1 MDMSQDPASKIV
13 SRRSR
18 PAKAPLSRDAIVS
31 TALRI
36 LEKDGL
42 PGLSLRRVATDLDTG
57 AASLY
62 VYMTNLEELH
72 SLMLDQALAAVR
84 LPKVRGSRWQ
94 DRLKLLLRSYFDAL
108 YNHRGLAQL
117 AMSTISTGP
126 NSLGI
131 WEMLLG
137 LLKEGGVDDVQA
149 AWGVDLLTLH
159 VTAVAA
165 EQSLRRESGPVLGRV
180 ENALSAVSEKDF
192 PLVFASKKA
201 LLSGDGATR
210 SEWALGV
217 ILAGIVSTPPPVSKL
232 RGNRRR
238 K

>member
-1 MDMSQDPASKIV
+1 MSQDHASKIV

-18 PAKAPLSRDAIVS
+18 PSKAPLSRDVIVS
-31 TALRI
+31 TALQI

-42 PGLSLRRVATDLDTG
+42 SGLSLRRVATALDTG

-62 VYMTNLEELH
+62 VYVANLEELH
-72 SLMLDQALAAVR
+72 SLMLDQALGAVR
-84 LPKVRGSRWQ
+84 LPKAVRSPWQ
-94 DRLKLLLRSYFDAL
+94 DRLKTLLRSYFDAL
-108 YNHRGLAQL
+108 YNRRGLAQL
-117 AMSTISTGP
+117 AMSTIASGP

-137 LLKEGGVDDVQA
+137 LLKEGGVEDVQA

-180 ENALSAVSEKDF
+180 ENALSAVSEEDF
-192 PLVFASKKA
+192 PLLFAFKKA

-217 ILAGIVSTPPPVSKL
+217 ILAGIVGAPPPVSKL
-232 RGNRRR
+232 RGGRRR